1 MAELSV
7 DDQRDDTHFWIY
19 CPGCGYGGKIGVPH
33 NYPADV
39 VVCPKCR
46 QVVNVRPEDR
56 LLWQPAEAMEF
67 LQRRFPRINWN
78 TIDREPAL
86 EPAPVLEIAAD
97 DVIESASDQ
106 PAAGAPQAIAD
117 EPAAFDMLASPR
129 PATLIAL
136 QLAERNHLRAAPFCA
151 SAAVMAM
158 LFTLLTFFA
167 ARPPWNGQRRPPQIV
182 RAHDMRDA
190 AARNERASA
199 DPPAA
204 PWQPPAAAP
213 APQAPPQSPLPPSP
227 AALAPVSPP
236 QLTWQELYDR
246 AYQQMQAGEYA
257 PAVKDLNEVLRVKP
271 GYADALERRI
281 EALFELGQ
289 YQQALADVNDEIR
302 LLPTKYRPLLSR
314 AVLYE
319 ELGDWQRA
327 LADIRLAAR
336 MASGEPKAKSDVGR
350 SGTAVN
356 EVATEVYYHAL
367 VFCRE
372 CEYKKAID
380 LFTVLMRQLPGSPVP
395 IIWRAACYQSLG
407 INDLAMQDFNRGLA
421 MRSAPASGYVWRA
434 ILHEHNQDLGA
445 AVLDMRKAVRLAPTN
460 RDYRE
465 RLKRLEIKRKY
476 HPQRGGLPL
485 HGALRT

>member
-1 MAELSV
+1 MGADTDDFFHPRPSV
-7 DDQRDDTHFWIY
+7 TSAVATK
-19 CPGCGYGGKIGVPH
+19 PGL
-33 NYPADV
+33 
-39 VVCPKCR
+39 
-46 QVVNVRPEDR
+46 VNVRPEDR

-67 LQRRFPRINWN
+67 LQRRFPKIDWD
-78 TIDREPAL
+78 TIDREPAP

-106 PAAGAPQAIAD
+106 PAAGAQRAIAD

-182 RAHDMRDA
+182 RAHDMRDT

-199 DPPAA
+199 DLPAA

-213 APQAPPQSPLPPSP
+213 APQQAPPQSPLPPPP

-336 MASGEPKAKSDVGR
+336 MA
-350 SGTAVN
+350 
-356 EVATEVYYHAL
+356 ATEPRPRSDAPRSRTRVTKVERDVYDHAVAL
-367 VFCRE
+367 YRRG
-372 CEYKKAID
+372 EYLKAID
-380 LFTVLMRQLPGSPVP
+380 LFTVLMHQLPGSPVP

-407 INDLAMQDFNRGLA
+407 INDLAMKDFNRGLA
-421 MRSAPASGYVWRA
+421 MPSAPASGYFWRSF
-434 ILHEHNQDLGA
+434 LHERNQDLNA